1 MYKSL
6 FSAELPVRLAAAVA
20 LASMLCNKIVREFLK
35 PALKNVL
42 EVYLKMVDEIDS
54 EQLFSSL
61 EKVM

>member
-1 MYKSL
+1 
-6 FSAELPVRLAAAVA
+6 
-20 LASMLCNKIVREFLK
+20 MLCNKVVREFLK

-42 EVYLKMVDEIDS
+42 EVYLKMVNDIDS